1 VARKAA
7 QAGTATGLGN
17 ADGEGLGDGLG
28 EGLGEGV
35 SVGVGECE
43 GVERAT
49 TGPLAAQPVMTSSAA
64 ARTNPLL
71 TGI

>member
-1 VARKAA
+1 MAA

-17 ADGEGLGDGLG
+17 ADGEGVGDGVG
-28 EGLGEGV
+28 VGLGEGV
-35 SVGVGECE
+35 GVGDGECE
-43 GVERAT
+43 GVARAT
-49 TGPLAAQPVMTSSAA
+49 AGPFAAQPVMTSSAP